1 MTEQTPLLSVRLD
14 GDAVGPG
21 KIPLAHLLCFGRSL
35 RRVLRQTGRALMGDD
50 RGSRRG
56 NPPKYIRESVDLDLV
71 SLAHGSP
78 SVVLG
83 FEYKQPGSD
92 NASTDFGL
100 EVLEKAMRALN
111 AIQKPSMPP
120 SPDCDEG
127 VMRAWVDMGKLFD
140 RGVERIALTLNHRE
154 ASTGATFTMEGRA
167 QIQKRIKKL
176 ATEHPPMDTLTIE
189 GRLLMADF
197 KENATQCRVH
207 PTVGDP
213 VSCRFA
219 EEQKEDVFKNLLH
232 FVRVVG
238 KATRNP
244 VSKKITGIEIRDIH
258 RLDGKEGDA
267 RQLSDPNDFWE
278 SPTLEE
284 LARRQGVK
292 PMTDVRKL
300 YGTWPGDPDDGFEE
314 AINALRRFD
323 RKEASG
329 K

>member
-1 MTEQTPLLSVRLD
+1 MKEQTPLLSVRLD
-14 GDAVGPG
+14 GNAVGPG
-21 KIPLAHLLCFGRSL
+21 KIPLAHLLRLGRSL
-35 RRVLRQTGRALMGDD
+35 RGVLRQTGHVLMGDD
-50 RGSRRG
+50 RSSRRG
-56 NPPKYIRESVDLDLV
+56 KPPKHIRESVDLDLV
-71 SLAHGSP
+71 SLTHGSP

-83 FEYKQPGSD
+83 FEYKQPGAG

-100 EVLEKAMRALN
+100 EVLEKAMCALN
-111 AIQKPSMPP
+111 AIQEPGMPP
-120 SPDCDEG
+120 SGYCDEG

-154 ASTGATFTMEGRA
+154 APAGATFTMEGRA
-167 QIQKRIKKL
+167 QIQKRINEL
-176 ATEHPPMDTLTIE
+176 AAEPLVDTLSIE

-197 KENATQCRVH
+197 KENETRCRVH
-207 PTVGDP
+207 PSVGDP

-219 EEQKEDVFKNLLH
+219 EEQKEKVFKNLLH

-244 VSKKITGIEIRDIH
+244 VSKKMTDVEIHDVH
-258 RLDGKEGDA
+258 RLDGKEDDA
-267 RQLSDPNDFWE
+267 RQLSDSNDFWE

-284 LARRQGVK
+284 LARRQGIK

>member
-1 MTEQTPLLSVRLD
+1 MKEQTPLLSVQLD
-14 GDAVGPG
+14 GHAVGPG
-21 KIPLAHLLCFGRSL
+21 KIPLAHLLCLGRSL
-35 RRVLRQTGRALMGDD
+35 RKVLRQTGHALRGDD
-50 RGSRRG
+50 GSSRRG
-56 NPPKYIRESVDLDLV
+56 KPPKHIRESVDLDLV

-83 FEYKQPGSD
+83 FEYKQPEFD

-111 AIQKPSMPP
+111 AIQEPGMPI
-120 SPDCDEG
+120 SSDCDGG
-127 VMRAWVDMGKLFD
+127 VMQAWVDMGKLFD
-140 RGVERIALTLNHRE
+140 RGVERIALTLNHRG
-154 ASTGATFTMEGRA
+154 APTGATFTVEGRA
-167 QIQKRIKKL
+167 QIQKRIEEL
-176 ATEHPPMDTLTIE
+176 AAEPLVDAVTVE

-197 KENATQCRVH
+197 KENETQCRVH
-207 PTVGDP
+207 PTVGAP
-213 VSCRFA
+213 VSCRFTG
-219 EEQKEDVFKNLLH
+219 EQKEKVFKNLLH

-244 VSKKITGIEIRDIH
+244 VSKKITGVEIHDIN
-258 RLDGKEGDA
+258 RLDGQEGDA
-267 RQLSDPNDFWE
+267 RQLSDSNDFWE

-300 YGTWPGDPDDGFEE
+300 FGTWPGDPDDGFEE

-323 RKEASG
+323 RKEDSR